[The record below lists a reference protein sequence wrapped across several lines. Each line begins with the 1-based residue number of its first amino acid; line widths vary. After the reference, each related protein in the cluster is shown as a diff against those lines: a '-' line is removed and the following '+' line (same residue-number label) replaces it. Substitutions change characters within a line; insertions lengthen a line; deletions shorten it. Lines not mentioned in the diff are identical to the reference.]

1 MPKPDAAPDRY
12 GDLAVDYRDP
22 NNQRLNKAVLG
33 FHRTHALISNGTFEL
48 PFGPGRPLLGN
59 APGWIERLVER
70 WQLGGI
76 FNLTSGQPFNVTA
89 SVATITP
96 ATSAALNASTPNIV
110 GNFPKSMGQVT
121 KVSNGVTFFPDIQQ
135 IPDPARA
142 GVTTSNGL
150 QGTFSNK
157 AIADAQGNLLL
168 VNPAPGQIGNMSLK
182 WLEGP
187 WTIGFDANLIKRVKI
202 SESKEFELRLDAVNV
217 LNRPNFAVPA
227 ANIDGNDF
235 GRITTATGER
245 SFVINTRLNF

>member
-1 MPKPDAAPDRY
+1 MKT
-12 GDLAVDYRDP
+12 G
-22 NNQRLNKAVLG
+22 
-33 FHRTHALISNGTFEL
+33 
-48 PFGPGRPLLGN
+48 
-59 APGWIERLVER
+59 
-70 WQLGGI
+70 
-76 FNLTSGQPFNVTA
+76 A
-89 SVATITP
+89 S
-96 ATSAALNASTPNIV
+96 
-110 GNFPKSMGQVT
+110 F
-121 KVSNGVTFFPDIQQ
+121 
-135 IPDPARA
+135 RA
-142 GVTTSNGL
+142 
-150 QGTFSNK
+150 FSNK

>member
-1 MPKPDAAPDRY
+1 
-12 GDLAVDYRDP
+12 
-22 NNQRLNKAVLG
+22 
-33 FHRTHALISNGTFEL
+33 
-48 PFGPGRPLLGN
+48 
-59 APGWIERLVER
+59 
-70 WQLGGI
+70 
-76 FNLTSGQPFNVTA
+76 
-89 SVATITP
+89 
-96 ATSAALNASTPNIV
+96 
-110 GNFPKSMGQVT
+110 MGQVT

-168 VNPAPGQIGNMSLK
+168 VNPGPGQIGNMSLK

-187 WTIGFDANLIKRVKI
+187 WNIGFDTNLIKRVKI
-202 SESKEFELRLDAVNV
+202 SETKEFELRLDAVNV

-235 GRITTATGER
+235 GRITTATGDR